1 MIRHISA
8 IAEVVDDVD
17 AAVEFY
23 RDVLGLTVDHQPG
36 GGYAT
41 VEIPGVLHFS
51 VWSRSAVAE
60 ATYGDKAAVDRIPL
74 GFSVEFEVDS
84 VNDSTDTISEHGWQV
99 VQPPRKESW
108 GQTTSRFMLPSGML
122 GGFSETPWARRITQ
136 DLKAASE

>member
-41 VEIPGVLHFS
+41 VEIHGVLHFS
-51 VWSRSAVAE
+51 VWSRSAAAE
-60 ATYGDKAAVDRIPL
+60 ATYGDKAAVDRIP
-74 GFSVEFEVDS
+74 SASPWSFEVDS
-84 VNDSTDTISEHGWQV
+84 VNSATDAIGERGWEF
-99 VQPPRKESW
+99 VQPPKTESW
-108 GQTTSRFMLPSGML
+108 GQATSRFMLPSGML